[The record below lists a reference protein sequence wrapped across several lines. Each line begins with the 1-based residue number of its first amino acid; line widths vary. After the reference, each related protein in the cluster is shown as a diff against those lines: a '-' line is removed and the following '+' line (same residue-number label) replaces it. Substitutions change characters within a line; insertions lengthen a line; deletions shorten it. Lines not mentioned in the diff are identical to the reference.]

1 MAEQSFDK
9 NEDDEAVRSSDTF
22 QYADSDIPLNQQE
35 PVVDHLSAQSSDD
48 EAVEAA
54 SIGDDPQDHDT
65 ADDEV
70 GDAMGFDDIELAYRE
85 ALKSI
90 DEAEQQV
97 GNAFMD
103 LAETGDDEVETEP
116 AAFTSIGEELAEDLE
131 ATEQQT
137 AEVAAEFEDDTQRM
151 TPRCVIEAALFVG
164 GPVSL
169 TARKLASLI
178 GQETDARVAVKLIDQ
193 LNEDYAAENRPYEIR
208 LHEGGFQLRLRE
220 EFAEMQVKV
229 FGLGPREVKLTPEV
243 LELLSFVAYNQPV
256 TQVEL
261 SNIKQDKV
269 NTILRQLIRLQLVEV
284 ERTGSKRSDVQYITG
299 NRFLRLFELES
310 LDDLPQADVFS
321 FK

>member
-1 MAEQSFDK
+1 MAENEVNDESDGDVDDLSLSPEGLKFDQS
-9 NEDDEAVRSSDTF
+9 
-22 QYADSDIPLNQQE
+22 QDS
-35 PVVDHLSAQSSDD
+35 VVDVTSDD
-48 EAVEAA
+48 EAEGTLEDDTSDLEAED
-54 SIGDDPQDHDT
+54 S
-65 ADDEV
+65 E
-70 GDAMGFDDIELAYRE
+70 AMGFDDIELAYRE

-103 LAETGDDEVETEP
+103 LAEADPDQAESEP

-131 ATEQQT
+131 AADQQV
-137 AEVAAEFEDDTQRM
+137 AELAVEFENDAQRI
-151 TPRCVIEAALFVG
+151 TPRCVIEGALFVG
-164 GPVSL
+164 GPVAL

-193 LNEDYAAENRPYEIR
+193 LNEEYAAENRPYEIR
-208 LHEGGFQLRLRE
+208 LHEGGFQLGLRE

-256 TQVEL
+256 NPVDL

-269 NTILRQLIRLQLVEV
+269 NTNLRQLIRLQLVEV
-284 ERTGSKRSDVQYITG
+284 ERTGSKRSDVQYVTG